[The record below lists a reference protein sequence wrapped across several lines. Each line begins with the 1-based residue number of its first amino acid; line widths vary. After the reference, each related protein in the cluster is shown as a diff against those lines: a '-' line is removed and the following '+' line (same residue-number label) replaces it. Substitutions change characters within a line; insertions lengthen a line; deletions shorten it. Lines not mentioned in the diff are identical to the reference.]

1 MKELDKLQL
10 IASKFGYSR
19 GIMQSSIQYCFDI
32 LKGHLV
38 PGNVLEL
45 GPAEGVMTELLYGVN
60 KNLTIVEGSTQ
71 FCDLIKNKFPTIDVV
86 NSMFEEFTTDIKFN
100 NIVLSH
106 VLEHVE
112 DPVALLWRVRDWL
125 APGGIIFAA
134 VPNAS
139 SIHRQA
145 AVLMGLL
152 KAENTLNSA
161 DINHGH
167 RRVFNTEEFKKIF
180 NDAGLTVNKLGGYWL
195 KPLANKQ
202 IEDNWSP
209 EIISAFM
216 VLGEKYPLIAG
227 EIYLIATSS

>member
-10 IASKFGYSR
+10 IASEFGYSR
-19 GIMQSSIQYCFDI
+19 GIMQSSIKYCFNI
-32 LKGHLV
+32 LESYLV
-38 PGNVLEL
+38 PGSILEL
-45 GPAEGVMTELLYGVN
+45 GPAEGVMTELLFGVN

-71 FCDLIKNKFPTIDVV
+71 FCDLIKNKFPTIDVF
-86 NSMFEEFTTDIKFN
+86 NSMFEEFKANNKFN

-112 DPVALLWRVRDWL
+112 DPASLLLMAKDWL

-145 AVLMGLL
+145 AVIMGLL
-152 KAENTLNSA
+152 KTENTLNTA
-161 DINHGH
+161 DIDHGH
-167 RRVFNTEEFKKIF
+167 RRVFNPDEFKKIF
-180 NDAGLTVNKLGGYWL
+180 NDTSLTVKKFGGYWL

-202 IEDNWSP
+202 IEENWTP
-209 EIISAFM
+209 EMLMAFM
-216 VLGEKYPLIAG
+216 KLGERYPDIAG
-227 EIYLIATSS
+227 EIYVVASN